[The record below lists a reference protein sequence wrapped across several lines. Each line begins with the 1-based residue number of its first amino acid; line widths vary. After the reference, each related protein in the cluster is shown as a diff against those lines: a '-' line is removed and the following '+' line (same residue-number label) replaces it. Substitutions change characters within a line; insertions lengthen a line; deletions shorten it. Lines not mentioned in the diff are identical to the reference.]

1 MPRTDWL
8 VPAFVAVAAFSGL
21 AWAQPEL
28 AAALERAQPPA
39 GLVYAFPLGPVADA
53 PVEVLVVDAAG
64 KHDLGLD
71 PATGITW
78 ETEAVGFQA
87 TSAAPPD
94 TVGPTW
100 HHQGA
105 GPRFG
110 VEGFNATRLTVFVV
124 DAKGFLVASNA
135 PAADQARFAGG
146 AGAEELPTGLW
157 YLGNGTAPDG
167 VQVPPAADS
176 AVVSRV
182 ARALQGLPVGGVA
195 TAKTDALAWAYGTLY
210 VTVRIDD
217 LQFAP

>member
-1 MPRTDWL
+1 MPRTEWL
-8 VPAFVAVAAFSGL
+8 VPALVAVAAFAGL

-39 GLVYAFPLGPVADA
+39 GLVYAFPLGPVADTS
-53 PVEVLVVDAAG
+53 VDVLVVDAAG
-64 KHDLGLD
+64 RHALGLD
-71 PATGITW
+71 PVSGITW

-87 TSAAPPD
+87 TSAAPPEGD
-94 TVGPTW
+94 GPTW
-100 HHQGA
+100 HRPGS

-135 PAADQARFAGG
+135 PAADQARFPGG
-146 AGAEELPTGLW
+146 TGAEALPTGLW

-167 VQVPPAADS
+167 AEVPPAADS
-176 AVVSRV
+176 AVVARV
-182 ARALQGLPVGGVA
+182 ARGLQGLPVGGVA

-217 LQFAP
+217 LRFAP